1 MKSDQSG
8 NITGN
13 KVSRR
18 KVLGSLGIMAGST
31 LLAQSATVTSAS
43 QLPAGQDE
51 VIGKTF
57 HSLVQATKSKS
68 FQAGEIIRTMGYS
81 APGDGGAAVYRVE
94 SHTPAVEPNGGDII
108 GLDNGNVALL
118 TGVTSVNYKMFG
130 ATGDLQSDDGV
141 QIKMAH
147 DFANRNHLPVI
158 VHSGTYRIE
167 ATRNID
173 IRTSV
178 QWGETVF
185 LINEAFNG
193 KDPVFRIS
201 GYEAPADILSDTVA
215 KEALIRDLR
224 PGVQQIPELKSYS
237 NCLLWIRDNNDRIGH
252 RYGEAYKGQS
262 RGREE
267 LIYIEEDGRIVGDV
281 AWTFTGITDLI
292 AYPAERSYLT
302 VDGGSFHLSGD
313 SPSEGRGYRHNGILI
328 TRSRTIV
335 RNQWV
340 GLAAGKSDISLN
352 PRSGFYYFTNVFDTC
367 LENIRLI
374 PYEYDR
380 PGTDKDG
387 HSGTYGIGGNR
398 MLETTFRNITAE
410 GTRMHWGVFGTN
422 MNKNFRVE
430 NCRLNRIDVHFHC
443 WNLSIRDSLIGH
455 KGITITGGGDLTI
468 ENTVCDNNRFVNFRS
483 DFGGKW
489 FGNIFIKNCRM
500 RAVSPSETSVLFF
513 VAANFDY
520 GYPIGMAK
528 SIYIDNF
535 VFDYNT
541 VPDSRSTGWIIRSST
556 FSVTSDGKRSFF
568 PSRIILKNIF
578 TDGREK
584 GLRIMRIADP
594 KGFQLNVQGS
604 AGDSLFEANSH
615 FLFEN
620 IQLEKITSA
629 EDAGYHFQIETDDHS
644 AAYDVYS
651 LYPQIRVSHCPAFSA
666 GIGSAAVDMVIDHCI
681 VNRMNA
687 TPGQPSPGEFSF
699 TGCKFVPVVPGD
711 HTKPYDLSANLG
723 TSFVNCTFHLPVRNG
738 EVVPSDLSL
747 IDFLTVNGQVRYNHV
762 NSRLGKDL
770 VSYLK
775 QNNIRVKPSFLE
787 KLKTHHELED

>member
-8 NITGN
+8 GISGKT
-13 KVSRR
+13 VSRR

-31 LLAQSATVTSAS
+31 LLAQTVSGKSAS
-43 QLPAGQDE
+43 QSVGGEE
-51 VIGKTF
+51 VKERTF
-57 HSLVQATKSKS
+57 HSLIRAARSKS
-68 FQAGEIIRTMGYS
+68 AQAGEIIRTLGYFT
-81 APGDGGAAVYRVE
+81 PGDGGAAVYRVE
-94 SHTPAVEPNGGDII
+94 SHTPGAEPNGGDII
-108 GLDNGNVALL
+108 GLENGNLAIL
-118 TGVTSVNYKMFG
+118 TGVSAVNYKMFG
-130 ATGDLQSDDGV
+130 AAGDAKSDDGV
-141 QIKMAH
+141 RIKMAH
-147 DFANRNHLPVI
+147 DYANRNHLPVI
-158 VHSGTYRIE
+158 VHSGEFRIE

-185 LINEAFNG
+185 RINEAYNG
-193 KDPVFRIS
+193 REPVFRIS
-201 GYEAPADILSDTVA
+201 GYNPPADILSDAVA

-224 PGVQQIPELKSYS
+224 PGVQQIHELKAYN

-252 RYGEAYKGQS
+252 RYGESYKGQS

-292 AYPAERSYLT
+292 AYPAEKSYLT

-313 SPSEGRGYRHNGILI
+313 SPSEGRGYHHNGILI

-340 GLAAGKSDISLN
+340 GLAEGKSDISLN
-352 PRSGFYYFTNVFDTC
+352 PRSGFYYFTNVFDTR

-380 PGTDKDG
+380 PGKENDG

-410 GTRMHWGVFGTN
+410 GTRLHWGVFGTN

-443 WNLSIRDSLIGH
+443 WNLAIRDSLIGH

-468 ENTVCDNNRFVNFRS
+468 ENTVCDNNRFVNFRG
-483 DFGGKW
+483 DFGAKW
-489 FGNIFIKNCRM
+489 FGNIFIRNCRM
-500 RAVSPSETSVLFF
+500 RAVSPAETSVLFF

-528 SIYIDNF
+528 SINIDNF
-535 VFDYNT
+535 VFDYNS
-541 VPDSRSTGWIIRSST
+541 VPDSMANGWIIRSSG
-556 FSVTSDGKRSFF
+556 FSVTNDGKRSFF
-568 PSRIILKNIF
+568 PARINLKNIF
-578 TDGREK
+578 VDGREK

-594 KGFQLNVQGS
+594 KGFRLSGPGS

-629 EDAGYHFQIETDDHS
+629 EDAGYHFEVETAETNAS
-644 AAYDVYS
+644 YDAYS
-651 LYPQIRVSHCPAFSA
+651 LYPEIRVSHCPAFSA
-666 GIGSAAVDMVIDHCI
+666 GLGSAAVNLVIGNCT
-681 VNRMNA
+681 VNRINA
-687 TPGQPSPGEFSF
+687 RADQPSPGEFSF
-699 TGCKFVPVVPGD
+699 TGCKFVPVITSD
-711 HTKPYDLSANLG
+711 RSKPFNLSATLG
-723 TSFVNCTFHLPVRNG
+723 TSFVNCTFHMPVLNGKVEPSALP
-738 EVVPSDLSL
+738 LT
-747 IDFLTVNGQVRYNHV
+747 DFLEVNGQVRYNHI
-762 NSRLGKDL
+762 NSRLGKDVL
-770 VSYLK
+770 SYLK
-775 QNNIRVKPSFLE
+775 EKNISIKPAFLE
-787 KLKTHHELED
+787 KLKAHHELED

>member
-1 MKSDQSG
+1 MKSDQSRRSSEK
-8 NITGN
+8 T
-13 KVSRR
+13 VSRR
-18 KVLGSLGIMAGST
+18 KVLGSLGIIAGST
-31 LLAQSATVTSAS
+31 LLAQSASGKSVQQSD
-43 QLPAGQDE
+43 GKEE
-51 VIGKTF
+51 VKERTF
-57 HSLVQATKSKS
+57 HSLVRAIKSKS
-68 FQAGEIIRTMGYS
+68 VQAGDIIRTMGYFT
-81 APGDGGAAVYRVE
+81 PGDGGAAAYRVE
-94 SHTPAVEPNGGDII
+94 KETRETEPNGGDVIR
-108 GLDNGNVALL
+108 LENGNVAILS
-118 TGVTSVNYKMFG
+118 GVTTVNYKMFG
-130 ATGDLQSDDGV
+130 AAGNSKSDDG
-141 QIKMAH
+141 INIRMAH
-147 DFANRNHLPVI
+147 DYANRNHLPVI
-158 VHSGTYRIE
+158 VHSGEFHIE
-167 ATRNID
+167 ETRNID

-185 LINEAFNG
+185 HINEAFNG
-193 KDPVFRIS
+193 RDPAFRIS
-201 GYEAPADILSDTVA
+201 GYDAPADIISDTEA

-224 PGVQQIPELKSYS
+224 PGVQLIHELKAYS

-292 AYPAERSYLT
+292 AYPAEKSYLT

-313 SPSEGRGYRHNGILI
+313 SPSEGRRYHHNGILI
-328 TRSRTIV
+328 TRSRTII

-352 PRSGFYYFTNVFDTC
+352 PRSGFYYFTNVFDTR

-528 SIYIDNF
+528 SIHIDNF
-535 VFDYNT
+535 VFDYNS
-541 VPDSRSTGWIIRSST
+541 VPESRATGWIIRSST

-568 PSRIILKNIF
+568 PARIILKNIF

-584 GLRIMRIADP
+584 GIRIMRIADP
-594 KGFQLNVQGS
+594 KGFRLTVPGS
-604 AGDSLFEANSH
+604 AGDFLFEANSH
-615 FLFEN
+615 FHFQN
-620 IQLEKITSA
+620 IQLEKITSS
-629 EDAGYHFQIETDDHS
+629 EEAGFHFQIETTDDG
-644 AAYDVYS
+644 AAYDAYS
-651 LYPQIRVSHCPAFSA
+651 LYPQIRVSDCPAFSA
-666 GIGSAAVDMVIDHCI
+666 GIGSAAVDMVIDNCT
-681 VNRMNA
+681 VNRINA

-699 TGCKFVPVVPGD
+699 TGCKFVPVITSD
-711 HTKPYDLSANLG
+711 SSKPYELSANLG

-738 EVVPSDLSL
+738 EVVPSALSL
-747 IDFLTVNGQVRYNHV
+747 IDFLELNGQLRHNHI
-762 NSRLGKDL
+762 NSRLGKD
-770 VSYLK
+770 VVRYLK
-775 QNNIRVKPSFLE
+775 ENNIRIKPTFLA
-787 KLKTHHELED
+787 KLKSHHELED

>member
-1 MKSDQSG
+1 M
-8 NITGN
+8 
-13 KVSRR
+13 VSRR

-31 LLAQSATVTSAS
+31 LLAQTASGRSADQSA
-43 QLPAGQDE
+43 GKEE
-51 VIGKTF
+51 VKERIF
-57 HSLVQATKSKS
+57 HSLVQAAKSKS
-68 FQAGEIIRTMGYS
+68 VQAGEIIRTMGYFT
-81 APGDGGAAVYRVE
+81 PGDGGAAVYRVE
-94 SHTPAVEPNGGDII
+94 SQTPEAEPNGGDII
-108 GLDNGNVALL
+108 RLESGNLAIL
-118 TGVTSVNYKMFG
+118 TGVTSVNYTMFG
-130 ATGDLQSDDGV
+130 AAGDPGNDDGV
-141 QIKMAH
+141 NIKMAH
-147 DFANRNHLPVI
+147 EYANRNHLPVI
-158 VHSGTYRIE
+158 VHSGEFRIE
-167 ATRNID
+167 ETRNID

-185 LINEAFNG
+185 RINEAYNG
-193 KDPVFRIS
+193 REPVFRIS
-201 GYEAPADILSDTVA
+201 GYNPPADILSDTVA
-215 KEALIRDLR
+215 KEALIRDLH
-224 PGVQQIPELKSYS
+224 PGVQQIHELKAYN
-237 NCLLWIRDNNDRIGH
+237 NCLLWIRDNNDKIGY
-252 RYGEAYKGQS
+252 RYGEAYRGQS

-281 AWTFTGITDLI
+281 AWTFSGITDLI
-292 AYPAERSYLT
+292 AYPAEKSYLT

-313 SPSEGRGYRHNGILI
+313 SPSEGRRYHHNGILI
-328 TRSRTIV
+328 TRSRTII

-340 GLAAGKSDISLN
+340 GLAEGKRDISLN
-352 PRSGFYYFTNVFDTC
+352 PRSGFYYFTNVFDTR

-380 PGTDKDG
+380 PGTDNDG

-468 ENTVCDNNRFVNFRS
+468 ENTICDNNRFVNFRG
-483 DFGGKW
+483 DFGAKW
-489 FGNIFIKNCRM
+489 FGNIFIKNCRL
-500 RAVSPSETSVLFF
+500 RAVSPAETSILFF

-541 VPDSRSTGWIIRSST
+541 VPESRATGWMIRSST
-556 FSVTSDGKRSFF
+556 FSVTSEGKRSFF
-568 PSRIILKNIF
+568 PARISLKNIF

-594 KGFQLNVQGS
+594 KGFQLSVPGS
-604 AGDSLFEANSH
+604 AGGSLFEANSH
-615 FLFEN
+615 FHFEN

-629 EDAGYHFQIETDDHS
+629 EEAGYHLQIETAETG
-644 AAYDVYS
+644 AAYDAYS
-651 LYPQIRVSHCPAFSA
+651 LYPAIRVSHCPAFSA
-666 GIGSAAVDMVIDHCI
+666 NIGSAAVDMVIYNCT
-681 VNRMNA
+681 VNRVNTTA
-687 TPGQPSPGEFSF
+687 DQPSPGEFSF
-699 TGCKFVPVVPGD
+699 TGCKFVPVITSD
-711 HTKPYDLSANLG
+711 SSKPYDLAAKLG
-723 TSFVNCTFHLPVRNG
+723 TSFLNCTFHMPGMNG
-738 EVVPSDLSL
+738 EVVPSALPL
-747 IDFLTVNGQVRYNHV
+747 IDFLELNGKLHYNHI
-762 NSRLGKDL
+762 NSRLGRDV

-775 QNNIRVKPSFLE
+775 EKNIRIKPAFLA
-787 KLKTHHELED
+787 KLKSHHELED